1 MYNNPWVSLEQVEN
15 MMEDFKTRFQRNG
28 YSLRPYYD
36 RLYEETQMLCQYD
49 KAKEYLDLRNA
60 VPDDAMRSCLACTLD
75 NELDY
80 YLMTGCFEEAYNQV
94 QSLLSKP
101 IACTFVSARAF
112 CVLTYY
118 ADKAGKI
125 QLATELFE
133 HRFGN
138 GTVAE

>member
-28 YSLRPYYD
+28 YSLRLYYD

-80 YLMTGCFEEAYNQV
+80 YLMTGYFRKEASWQAKAFDTRNNSTV
-94 QSLLSKP
+94 FIDRVASLIKS
-101 IACTFVSARAF
+101 
-112 CVLTYY
+112 
-118 ADKAGKI
+118 
-125 QLATELFE
+125 
-133 HRFGN
+133 
-138 GTVAE
+138 